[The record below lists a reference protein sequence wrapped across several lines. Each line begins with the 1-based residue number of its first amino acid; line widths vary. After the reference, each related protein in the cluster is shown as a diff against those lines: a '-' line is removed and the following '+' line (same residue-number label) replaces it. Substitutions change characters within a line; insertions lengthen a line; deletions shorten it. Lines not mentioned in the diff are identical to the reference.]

1 MYSDSIIVGDDDS
14 ITLLGA
20 ETQSEVRSIIKDIVD
35 IIICN
40 DDKMESLLTNL
51 TEEISKFQ
59 KIENSKSDTILSYF
73 KIKNRKVVKN
83 YKEIIAY
90 MDTVNQELQM
100 QQVKILKNIK
110 MLELMYNKLDKY
122 ALEIG
127 ESISKGEV
135 VLQERKIRKVE
146 YDNWYERLERKIY
159 DLKITRTLSMQSKLQ
174 IHTMCENS
182 KKMLDKVTFTI
193 SNTIPLWRMQVAL
206 ILGIKNNKRNIIS
219 QEKIENKIKK
229 NIEYNHLNQINK
241 KDNGIDYDKLK
252 DANAKI
258 NSELYNLKRIE
269 EEEKN
274 IKNNLL
280 NLIKSSGGNYG
291 EI

>member
-40 DDKMESLLTNL
+40 DDKMGSLLTNL

-229 NIEYNHLNQINK
+229 NIEYNHLNQIDK
-241 KDNGIDYDKLK
+241 KDNGIDYAKLK

>member
-100 QQVKILKNIK
+100 QQVKTLKNIK

-135 VLQERKIRKVE
+135 VLQERKISKVE

-229 NIEYNHLNQINK
+229 NIEYNNLNQIDK
-241 KDNGIDYDKLK
+241 KDNGIDYAKLK

>member
-122 ALEIG
+122 TLEIG

-229 NIEYNHLNQINK
+229 NIEYNHLNQIDK
-241 KDNGIDYDKLK
+241 KDNGIDYARLK

-274 IKNNLL
+274 IRNNLL

>member
-110 MLELMYNKLDKY
+110 MLELMYDKLDKY

-135 VLQERKIRKVE
+135 VLQERKISKVE

-229 NIEYNHLNQINK
+229 NIEYNHLNQIDK
-241 KDNGIDYDKLK
+241 KDNGIDYAKLK

>member
-51 TEEISKFQ
+51 TKEISQFQ

-110 MLELMYNKLDKY
+110 ILELMYNKLDKY
-122 ALEIG
+122 SLEIE
-127 ESISKGEV
+127 ESILKGEG
-135 VLQERKIRKVE
+135 VLQEGKNIKGE
-146 YDNWYERLERKIY
+146 YDNWYGRLERKIY

-174 IHTMCENS
+174 IYTMCENS

-206 ILGIKNNKRNIIS
+206 VLGIKNNERNIIS

-229 NIEYNHLNQINK
+229 NIEYNHLNQIDK
-241 KDNGIDYDKLK
+241 KDNGIDYAKLK

>member
-229 NIEYNHLNQINK
+229 NIEYNHLNQIDK
-241 KDNGIDYDKLK
+241 KDNGIDYAKLK

>member
-229 NIEYNHLNQINK
+229 NIEYNHLNQIDK
-241 KDNGIDYDKLK
+241 KDNGIDYARLK

>member
-110 MLELMYNKLDKY
+110 MLELMYDKLDKY

-135 VLQERKIRKVE
+135 VLQERKISKVE

-159 DLKITRTLSMQSKLQ
+159 DLKITRALSMQSKLQ

-229 NIEYNHLNQINK
+229 NIEYNHLNQIDK
-241 KDNGIDYDKLK
+241 KDNGIDYAKLK

>member
-90 MDTVNQELQM
+90 MDIVNQELQM

-159 DLKITRTLSMQSKLQ
+159 DLKITRMLSMQSKLQ
-174 IHTMCENS
+174 IYTMCENS

-206 ILGIKNNKRNIIS
+206 ILGIKNNERNIIS

-229 NIEYNHLNQINK
+229 NIEYNHLNQIDK
-241 KDNGIDYDKLK
+241 KDNGIDYAKLK
-252 DANAKI
+252 EANAKI
-258 NSELYNLKRIE
+258 NSELYNIKRIE
-269 EEEKN
+269 EKEKN

>member
-51 TEEISKFQ
+51 TKEISQFQ

-122 ALEIG
+122 SLEIE
-127 ESISKGEV
+127 ESILKGEG
-135 VLQERKIRKVE
+135 VLQEGKNIKGE
-146 YDNWYERLERKIY
+146 YDNWYGRLERKIY

-174 IHTMCENS
+174 IYTMCENS

-206 ILGIKNNKRNIIS
+206 VLGTKNNERNIIS
-219 QEKIENKIKK
+219 QEKIEKKIKK
-229 NIEYNHLNQINK
+229 NTEYNHLNQIDK
-241 KDNGIDYDKLK
+241 KDNGIDYAKLK
-252 DANAKI
+252 DVNAKI

>member
-51 TEEISKFQ
+51 TKEISQFQ
-59 KIENSKSDTILSYF
+59 KIENTKSDIILSYF

-90 MDTVNQELQM
+90 MDTVNQELTY

-122 ALEIG
+122 SLKIE
-127 ESISKGEV
+127 ESILKGEG
-135 VLQERKIRKVE
+135 VLREGKNIKGE

-174 IHTMCENS
+174 IYTMCENS

-206 ILGIKNNKRNIIS
+206 ILGIKNNERNIIS
-219 QEKIENKIKK
+219 QEKIEKKIKK
-229 NIEYNHLNQINK
+229 NIEHNHLNQIDK
-241 KDNGIDYDKLK
+241 KDDGIDYAKLK

>member
-51 TEEISKFQ
+51 TKEISQFQ

-122 ALEIG
+122 SLEIE
-127 ESISKGEV
+127 ESILKGEG
-135 VLQERKIRKVE
+135 VLQEGKNIKGE
-146 YDNWYERLERKIY
+146 YDNWYGRLERKIY

-174 IHTMCENS
+174 IYTMCENS

-206 ILGIKNNKRNIIS
+206 VLGIKNNERNIIS
-219 QEKIENKIKK
+219 QEKIEKKIKK
-229 NIEYNHLNQINK
+229 NTEYNHLNQIDK
-241 KDNGIDYDKLK
+241 KDNGIDYAKLK
-252 DANAKI
+252 DVNAKI

>member
-110 MLELMYNKLDKY
+110 MLELMYDKLDKY

-135 VLQERKIRKVE
+135 VLQERKISKVE
-146 YDNWYERLERKIY
+146 YDNWYERLEIKIY

-229 NIEYNHLNQINK
+229 NIEYNHLNQIDK
-241 KDNGIDYDKLK
+241 KDNGIDYAKLK

>member
-206 ILGIKNNKRNIIS
+206 ILGIKNNKKNIIS

-229 NIEYNHLNQINK
+229 NIEYNNLNQIDK
-241 KDNGIDYDKLK
+241 KDNGIDYAKLK

>member
-14 ITLLGA
+14 ITLLGT

-51 TEEISKFQ
+51 TKEISQFQ

-110 MLELMYNKLDKY
+110 ILELMYNKLDKY
-122 ALEIG
+122 SLEIE
-127 ESISKGEV
+127 ESILKGEG
-135 VLQERKIRKVE
+135 VLQEGKNIKGE
-146 YDNWYERLERKIY
+146 YDNWYGRLERKIY

-174 IHTMCENS
+174 IYTMCENS

-206 ILGIKNNKRNIIS
+206 VLGIKNNERNIIS
-219 QEKIENKIKK
+219 QEKIEKKIKK
-229 NIEYNHLNQINK
+229 NTEYNHLNQIAK
-241 KDNGIDYDKLK
+241 KDNGIDYAKLK

>member
-51 TEEISKFQ
+51 TKEISQFQ

-122 ALEIG
+122 SLEIE
-127 ESISKGEV
+127 ESILKGEG
-135 VLQERKIRKVE
+135 VLQEGKNIKGE
-146 YDNWYERLERKIY
+146 YDNWYGRLERKIY
-159 DLKITRTLSMQSKLQ
+159 NLKITRTLSMQSKLQ
-174 IHTMCENS
+174 IYTMCENS

-206 ILGIKNNKRNIIS
+206 VLGIKNNERNIIS
-219 QEKIENKIKK
+219 QEKIEKKIKK
-229 NIEYNHLNQINK
+229 NTEYNHLNQIDK
-241 KDNGIDYDKLK
+241 KDNGIDYAKLK
-252 DANAKI
+252 DVNVKI

>member
-20 ETQSEVRSIIKDIVD
+20 ETQSEVRNIIKDIVD

-229 NIEYNHLNQINK
+229 NIEYNHLNQIDK
-241 KDNGIDYDKLK
+241 KDNGIDYAKLK

-269 EEEKN
+269 EEEKYKEQF
-274 IKNNLL
+274 IKFD
-280 NLIKSSGGNYG
+280 KK
-291 EI
+291 

>member
-14 ITLLGA
+14 ITLLGV

-35 IIICN
+35 IIMCN

-51 TEEISKFQ
+51 TKEISQFQ

-110 MLELMYNKLDKY
+110 ILELMYNKLDKY
-122 ALEIG
+122 SLEIE
-127 ESISKGEV
+127 ESILKGEG
-135 VLQERKIRKVE
+135 VLQEGKNIKGE
-146 YDNWYERLERKIY
+146 YDNWYGRLERKIY

-174 IHTMCENS
+174 IYTMCENS

-206 ILGIKNNKRNIIS
+206 VLGIKNNERNIIS
-219 QEKIENKIKK
+219 QEKIEKKIKK
-229 NIEYNHLNQINK
+229 NTEYNHLNQIAK
-241 KDNGIDYDKLK
+241 KDNGIDYAKLK

>member
-229 NIEYNHLNQINK
+229 NIEYNNLNQIDK
-241 KDNGIDYDKLK
+241 KDNGIDYAKLK

>member
-51 TEEISKFQ
+51 TKEISQFQ

-110 MLELMYNKLDKY
+110 ILELMYNKLDKY
-122 ALEIG
+122 SLEIE
-127 ESISKGEV
+127 ESILKGEG
-135 VLQERKIRKVE
+135 VLQEGKNIKGE
-146 YDNWYERLERKIY
+146 YDNWYGRLERKIY
-159 DLKITRTLSMQSKLQ
+159 ELKITRTLSMQSKLR
-174 IHTMCENS
+174 IYTMCENS

-206 ILGIKNNKRNIIS
+206 VLGIKNNERNIIS
-219 QEKIENKIKK
+219 QEKIEKKIKK
-229 NIEYNHLNQINK
+229 NTEYNHLNQIAK
-241 KDNGIDYDKLK
+241 KDNGIDYAKLK

>member
-51 TEEISKFQ
+51 TKEISQFQ
-59 KIENSKSDTILSYF
+59 KIENTKSDIILSYF

-229 NIEYNHLNQINK
+229 NIEYNHLNQIDK
-241 KDNGIDYDKLK
+241 KDNGIDYAKLK

-258 NSELYNLKRIE
+258 NSEFYNLKRIE

>member
-241 KDNGIDYDKLK
+241 KDNGIDYAKLK

>member
-174 IHTMCENS
+174 IYTMCENS

-206 ILGIKNNKRNIIS
+206 ILGIKNNERNIIS

-229 NIEYNHLNQINK
+229 NIEYNHLNQIDK
-241 KDNGIDYDKLK
+241 KDNGIDYAKLK

-258 NSELYNLKRIE
+258 NSELYNIKRIE
-269 EEEKN
+269 EKEKN

>member
-135 VLQERKIRKVE
+135 VLQERKISKVE

-229 NIEYNHLNQINK
+229 NIEYNHLNQIDK
-241 KDNGIDYDKLK
+241 KDNGIDYAKLK

>member
-20 ETQSEVRSIIKDIVD
+20 ETQSEVRNIIKDIVD

-229 NIEYNHLNQINK
+229 NIEYNHLNQIDK
-241 KDNGIDYDKLK
+241 KDNGIDYAKLK

>member
-1 MYSDSIIVGDDDS
+1 
-14 ITLLGA
+14 
-20 ETQSEVRSIIKDIVD
+20 
-35 IIICN
+35 
-40 DDKMESLLTNL
+40 
-51 TEEISKFQ
+51 
-59 KIENSKSDTILSYF
+59 
-73 KIKNRKVVKN
+73 
-83 YKEIIAY
+83 

-110 MLELMYNKLDKY
+110 MLELMYDKLDKY

-135 VLQERKIRKVE
+135 VLQERKISKVE

-229 NIEYNHLNQINK
+229 NIEYNHLNQIDK
-241 KDNGIDYDKLK
+241 KDNGIDYAKLK

>member
-110 MLELMYNKLDKY
+110 MLELMYDKLDKY

-135 VLQERKIRKVE
+135 VLQERKISKVE

-229 NIEYNHLNQINK
+229 NIEYNHLNQIDK
-241 KDNGIDYDKLK
+241 KDNGIDYAKLT